1 MRQATFVWSLW
12 QSLLAPFLHAF
23 TRPGHRRFVEWV
35 TALALNVEEHT
46 VTQSAVAI
54 ERTADWKA
62 LESFAE
68 YGAWHPH
75 GVTAALTALIED
87 APGRLWH
94 GYHVHAVDD
103 TKVHRSGEDVWGTCT
118 FHEYTARC
126 PNRATTVRAHNWVVL
141 GALLHNPDRPAWF
154 LPVSGRLYF
163 RKSQLPHRSGSA
175 GPREV
180 FRTKCE
186 LAVGLIR
193 ERARL
198 VGGRHLAVFD
208 GGFALASVVRP
219 LVLPEAVGARKAA
232 ARIEFLTRL
241 RHDARLYAPPPT
253 ERPRG
258 KRGPMPKWGKRL
270 PPPRQGG
277 RWTGSWQ
284 DGDAFLYGR
293 RRKVQWKE
301 VVCLWRVCG
310 HEVPVKAVVARVEG
324 YKKRFTLVTSATELT
339 GFQVVELFCARF
351 RQEDGFRD
359 LKQRLGWE
367 ECRAWTRNPIE
378 RTTQAQW
385 VTLSLL
391 RLLQFRLDEAGVPD
405 WWSPPPWD
413 RTKERPSV
421 LDVERL
427 LRRHAPEIR
436 HLLSE
441 WLGDGEK
448 VA

>member
-1 MRQATFVWSLW
+1 MRQATFIWTLW
-12 QSLLAPFLHAF
+12 LSLLSGFASAF

-46 VTQSAVAI
+46 VTQSVVAI

-68 YGAWHPH
+68 YGAWHSERVVSVLV
-75 GVTAALTALIED
+75 GLIEQ
-87 APGRLWH
+87 APGRLWY
-94 GYHVHAVDD
+94 GYHVSAVDD
-103 TKVHRSGEDVWGTCT
+103 TKVHRSGEEVWGTCT

-126 PNRATTVRAHNWVVL
+126 PNRAPTVRAHNWVVL
-141 GALLHNPDRPAWF
+141 GALLHNPDQPAWF
-154 LPVSGRLYF
+154 LPVSGQLYF
-163 RKSQLPHRSGSA
+163 RKSQLPYRSGYA
-175 GPREV
+175 GPKEV

-186 LAVGLIR
+186 LAVERIR
-193 ERARL
+193 EQARL
-198 VGGRHLAVFD
+198 SGGRHLAVFD
-208 GGFALASVVRP
+208 GGFALRSVVRP
-219 LVLPEAVGARKAA
+219 LVLPEAVGAGKAPP
-232 ARIEFLTRL
+232 RIEFLTRL
-241 RHDARLYAPPPT
+241 RHDARLYALPPT
-253 ERPRG
+253 ERPKG
-258 KRGPMPKWGKRL
+258 KRGPKPKWGKRL

-277 RWTGSWQ
+277 RWTRHWQ
-284 DGDAFLYGR
+284 EGHAFLYGR

-310 HEVPVKAVVARVEG
+310 HEVPVKAVVAKVEG
-324 YKKRFTLVTSATELT
+324 YRKRFTLVTSATELT
-339 GFQVVELFCARF
+339 GLQMVELFCARF
-351 RQEDGFRD
+351 RQEDAFRD

-385 VTLSLL
+385 VTMSLL

-405 WWSPPPWD
+405 WWAPPPWD
-413 RTKERPSV
+413 RKKDRPSV

-436 HLLSE
+436 QLLSE
-441 WLGDGEK
+441 WLGDEEK